1 MEVDGHYERRSQ
13 EEEDEARDEW
23 RWMDT
28 MRADLREKRM
38 SWEEMGANVSE
49 H

>member
-28 MRADLREKRM
+28 TRGDLRKKRM
-38 SWEEMGANVSE
+38 RQGMSGGGWTL
-49 H
+49 